1 MVTFKT
7 EPFPHQLREFED
19 TRSKPAWA
27 RLWEMGCGKT
37 KPTLDEIAWLEEQRE
52 IQGAFILAPNGVHRN
67 WVTDEIPRH
76 LPDELAKRAKVHLW
90 MSSKAGNK
98 GHAAAADEVLKHKG
112 FSIVTMSYDAIMT
125 DLGAKFAKKF
135 ITSRRCMGVLDES
148 PRIKTPGAKRTIRVL
163 AMGNYFPYRRI
174 LTGTLVDDKPF
185 DVYTQL
191 RFVNPEI
198 WKAIGCDTNEAFKA
212 TFGIFKQQQVHT
224 GQSNPDGSPKMREFP
239 MLVGYRNL
247 ELLKKIVGENG
258 SRLTKESA
266 GLKLPPKLY
275 SKRYFE
281 MSPEQWRVYEE
292 LRREFY
298 TFLGEGMV
306 SADLAITRMLR
317 FQQIASGYV
326 PTDDGEDGE
335 LVRLVDPNPRVR
347 LVIDI
352 VEEAG
357 HQVIVWAK
365 YRQDITSI
373 LEALKDA
380 GISAVRYDGQCS
392 ETEMG
397 QAVDAFKRGDVQ
409 VFVSNPAKGGEGLT
423 LTCAK
428 TMIYF
433 NNGFKLAQR
442 LQSEDRFHRIG
453 QDRPVHVIDIAA
465 VGTIDNAIIDSLRKK
480 YELASFVQGDELRS
494 WI

>member
-1 MVTFKT
+1 MVIFKT
-7 EPFPHQLREFED
+7 EPFPHQLREFEE
-19 TRSKPAWA
+19 TRSKPGWA

-37 KPTLDEIAWLEEQRE
+37 KPTLDEIAYLEEQGE
-52 IQGAFILAPNGVHRN
+52 ITGAFILAPNGVHRN
-67 WVTDEIPRH
+67 WITDEIPRH
-76 LPDELAKRAKVHLW
+76 LPDSLAERMKSILW
-90 MSSKAGNK
+90 RSSKANQV
-98 GHAAAADEVLKHKG
+98 GHKNEAKEVMAHKG
-112 FSIVTMSYDAIMT
+112 FSLCAMSYDAIMT
-125 DLGAKFAKKF
+125 DVGSKFAKEF
-135 ITSRRCMGVLDES
+135 ITSRRCAGILDES
-148 PRIKTPGAKRTIRVL
+148 PRIKTPGAKRTVRVL
-163 AMGNYFPYRRI
+163 AMGKYFPYRRI

-191 RFVNPEI
+191 KFTNPDV
-198 WKAIGCDTNEAFKA
+198 WRAIGCDDASAFKA
-212 TFGIFKQQQVHT
+212 TFGVWKQQSVHT
-224 GQSNPDGSPKMREFP
+224 GQMNADGSPKMREFP
-239 MLVGYRNL
+239 MLVAFRNL
-247 ELLKKIVGENG
+247 ELLKKVVAENG
-258 SRLTKESA
+258 SRLRKEDV
-266 GLKLPPKLY
+266 LNLPPKLY

-281 MSPEQWRVYEE
+281 MTPAQWKVYEDI
-292 LRREFY
+292 RREFY
-298 TFLGEGMV
+298 SFLDSGEMV

-317 FQQIASGYV
+317 FQQITSGYI

-335 LVRLVDPNPRVR
+335 LVSLCTPNPRVK
-347 LVIDI
+347 LLTEI

-373 LEALKDA
+373 LAALAEA
-380 GISAVRYDGQCS
+380 GISAVRYDGLCS

-397 QAVDAFKRGDVQ
+397 VNVDAFKRGDVQ

-428 TMIYF
+428 TMVYF

-453 QDRPVHVIDIAA
+453 QDQPVHVIDLCA

-480 YELASFVQGDELRS
+480 YEMASFVQGDELRS

>member
-1 MVTFKT
+1 MLFKT
-7 EPFPHQLREFED
+7 VPFPHQLREFEA
-19 TRSKPAWA
+19 SKNKPAWA
-27 RLWEMGCGKT
+27 LLWEMGCGKT
-37 KPTLDEIAWLEEQRE
+37 KPTIDTVAHLAELGEITGLL
-52 IQGAFILAPNGVHRN
+52 ILAPNGVHRN
-67 WVTDEIPRH
+67 WVVDQ
-76 LPDELAKRAKVHLW
+76 LPIHTPDALAETMRVHLW

-98 GHAAAADEVLKHKG
+98 SHAKAAGETLEHKG
-112 FSIVTMSYDAIMT
+112 FAAVAMSYDAIMT
-125 DLGAKFAKKF
+125 DVGAKYARSFLQK
-135 ITSRRCMGVLDES
+135 RRCMYVLDES

-163 AMGNYFPYRRI
+163 TSARYAPYRRI

-191 RFVNPEI
+191 KFTNPDI
-198 WKAIGCDTNEAFKA
+198 WKAIGCDDNSAFKA
-212 TFGIFKQQQVHT
+212 TFGIFKNQRIST
-224 GQSNPDGSPKMREFP
+224 GRQNQDGSPKMAEFP

-247 ELLKKIVGENG
+247 DLLKRIVTENG
-258 SRLTKESA
+258 SRLRKEDV
-266 GLKLPPKLY
+266 LPDLPPKLY

-281 MSPEQWRVYEE
+281 MTAEQWRVYED

-298 TFLGEGMV
+298 TFLESGLV

-317 FQQIASGYV
+317 FQQIASGYL
-326 PTDDGEDGE
+326 PTDNGEDGE
-335 LVRLVDPNPRVR
+335 LVKLCTPNPRIKL
-347 LVIDI
+347 LVEI

-365 YRQDITSI
+365 YRADITSI
-373 LEALKDA
+373 LEALKEA
-380 GISAVRYDGQCS
+380 GISATRYDGQCS

-397 QAVDAFKRGDVQ
+397 NAVDAFKRGDVQ

-428 TMIYF
+428 TMVYF
-433 NNGFKLAQR
+433 NNSFKLSQR

-453 QDRPVHVIDIAA
+453 QDRPVHVIDLAA
-465 VGTIDNAIIDSLRKK
+465 VDTIDNAIIDSLRKK